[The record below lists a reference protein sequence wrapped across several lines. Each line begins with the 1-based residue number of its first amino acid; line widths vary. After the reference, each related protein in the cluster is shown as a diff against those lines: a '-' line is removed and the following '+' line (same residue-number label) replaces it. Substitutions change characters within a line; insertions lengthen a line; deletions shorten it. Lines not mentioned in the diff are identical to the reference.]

1 MSTLLGYLGHL
12 GYPRPDLLDG
22 TDASTD
28 LGPVGGFDRFGSDER
43 AIEGLPIRLVIAL
56 VVGVA
61 SLGVMMNM
69 LSGLNGLTV
78 TELDARPSPD
88 VVGPGDEQVDVA
100 VVDPDGN
107 PVSDATVVVTS
118 GTATIDGT
126 ATATTGDDGTATL
139 SVDPELGPNQ
149 REGTLSISIKP
160 PAGSD
165 YADDRENTGILVLA
179 DG

>member
-1 MSTLLGYLGHL
+1 MPVVLGNYDDVDC
-12 GYPRPDLLDG
+12 PRPDLLDRS
-22 TDASTD
+22 DA
-28 LGPVGGFDRFGSDER
+28 LDRFESDDR

-88 VVGPGDEQVDVA
+88 VVGPDQQDVDVA
-100 VVDPDGN
+100 VVDPDGA

-118 GTATIDGT
+118 DTATIDGT
-126 ATATTGDDGTATL
+126 ATATTGDDGTATV

-165 YADDRENTGILVLA
+165 YADDRENTAILVLEGGA
-179 DG
+179 

>member
-1 MSTLLGYLGHL
+1 MPTLLGYY
-12 GYPRPDLLDG
+12 GY
-22 TDASTD
+22 
-28 LGPVGGFDRFGSDER
+28 FDRTSFGHPDHSRFDAFRKDER

-69 LSGLNGLTV
+69 LSGLSGLTV

-88 VVGPGDEQVDVA
+88 VIGPDEQTIEVE

-107 PVSDATVVVTS
+107 PVSDATVILKS
-118 GTATIDGT
+118 GTATIDGVT
-126 ATATTGDDGTATL
+126 TATTGDDGTATL

-149 REGTLSISIKP
+149 QEGTVEVTIKP

-165 YADDRENTGILVLA
+165 YADERENTAILVLE
-179 DG
+179 GHG